1 MEKSKYIILSEMYCK
16 LGSVGIGTEWDG
28 HTSTKPDIPL
38 NRRII
43 SDGLNEK
50 TIPLN
55 LIHSMYTISGGLNIP
70 QVV

>member
-1 MEKSKYIILSEMYCK
+1 MEKSKYIILSGMYCK
-16 LGSVGIGTEWDG
+16 LGSAERDG

-43 SDGLNEK
+43 SDGLNKK

-55 LIHSMYTISGGLNIP
+55 LIHSMYTISGGLNLP